1 MTAGL
6 PDMAVDP
13 QASLVITAFDW
24 VPDFARGFVRDLR
37 PRWAC
42 EEIGLPYAERLIS
55 AVARPAEH
63 FRDQPWGQV
72 PVIDD
77 NGIRLFES
85 GAILLHLGERHPDL
99 LPVEPQQRADAL
111 SWLFAAF
118 NSVEPMMFELGQVT
132 LFAAGER
139 WAELRKPS
147 LLDFIGGRL
156 DRLAAALGSREWLAG
171 PFSVADIA
179 MATVLR
185 EAQDTDLLTERPV
198 LAAYLERAT
207 ARPAFARALA
217 AQLAAFSDK
226 PPSSAQHG
234 ETL

>member
-1 MTAGL
+1 M
-6 PDMAVDP
+6 PIDP
-13 QASLVITAFDW
+13 HAKLTITGFDW

-55 AVARPAEH
+55 AVQRPAAH
-63 FRDQPWGQV
+63 YADQPWGQV

-77 NGIRLFES
+77 GGIKVFES
-85 GAILLHLGERHPDL
+85 GAILLHLGEKHPAL
-99 LPVEPQQRADAL
+99 LPVDPQQRADAL

-132 LFAAGER
+132 LFAAGEP
-139 WAELRKPS
+139 WAQLRKPS
-147 LLDFIGGRL
+147 LLAFIGERL
-156 DRLAAALGSREWLAG
+156 DRLAAALGDRDWLAG
-171 PFSVADIA
+171 PFSIADIA

-185 EAQDTDLLTERPV
+185 ETEDTDLLVSRPV
-198 LAAYLERAT
+198 LAAYLARAT
-207 ARPAFARALA
+207 ARPAFERALA

-226 PPSSAQHG
+226 PPTSASQQG
-234 ETL
+234 ESA

>member
-1 MTAGL
+1 
-6 PDMAVDP
+6 MAVDS

-55 AVARPAEH
+55 AVDRPAAH
-63 FRDQPWGQV
+63 YADQPWGQV

-77 NGIRLFES
+77 GGIRLFES
-85 GAILLHLGERHPDL
+85 GAILLHLGEKHPGL
-99 LPVEPQQRADAL
+99 LPPEPQQRADTL

-132 LFAAGER
+132 LFAAGEP
-139 WAELRKPS
+139 WAELRRPG
-147 LLDFIGGRL
+147 LLAFIGERF
-156 DRLAAALGSREWLAG
+156 DRLATALGSREWLAG
-171 PFSVADIA
+171 PFTIADIA

-185 EAQDTDLLTERPV
+185 EAQKTDLLTERPV
-198 LAAYLERAT
+198 LAAYLARAT
-207 ARPAFARALA
+207 ARPAFARALE
-217 AQLAAFSDK
+217 AQLAAFTEGPPPLSK
-226 PPSSAQHG
+226 PQG
-234 ETL
+234 ETP